1 MPGKLTIAGKVA
13 LLIVGRQDL
22 IAGSKSKKM
31 VDIDY
36 DDLRTLVRKVFPI
49 AERVEF
55 HDHGGI
61 KVLKDRF
68 MGRQR

>member
-22 IAGSKSKKM
+22 IDGSKTKKAP
-31 VDIDY
+31 DISY
-36 DDLRTLVRKVFPI
+36 EDLRHLVRKVFPV

-55 HDHGGI
+55 RDHGGI
-61 KVLKDRF
+61 RVLKDRF
-68 MGRQR
+68 MGRQK